1 MKEKSEYLL
10 LNPVEDIP
18 EEYNLNRWTNFLPPL
33 KKFNIIKLDGISE
46 SFKEELSNELLNGS
60 NKLND
65 NRLDKMLVI
74 ESKIISYSLAIQEC
88 IQKIV
93 DKKDL
98 VLKASNKLFM
108 DNACCNE
115 IDNKSMTTLQYFINE
130 DNNINNYSNIILELS
145 ATINDVRIL
154 TSGAMMI
161 SIEDT
166 KRQFP
171 LIMNDISE
179 ENIYRAFI
187 TLCKFQSSVPLYEEL
202 KSVCNDKPDYL
213 GKMDSI
219 QEMIEK
225 LKRDGRNYKKDDFL
239 RLFQI
244 VSRKNIISISLDE
257 KYSSCVNRLNN
268 ALKVMEDENN
278 EYVPKSLRQKLENL
292 AESYGVLL
300 KEDTKEMTDLKNYL
314 DGSNKNMRK
323 ELIDFIKNR
332 GGLKKSELDNITE
345 FITKMSEWRF
355 DVDVRN
361 VDIKISDDGL
371 YNYINYFKNMIE
383 LSSITLP
390 SMIINEQIQT
400 IKVPKYWNLHSSH
413 SDDIMEM
420 ITSFYGPLQKYYGN
434 ISIKNVLKEVL
445 NRCNR
450 FNLLAGSTPVLTSIK
465 LGEEEIYSVFDKR
478 TTTLLYEYY
487 ILSVLIDYK
496 NIVDN
501 SSMVKK
507 LLVVQNSESGVY
519 RDDFIIEQE
528 LKLSESDQDFIQGS
542 VMTLKKDVAGLLIT
556 IIKIMMKT
564 KNTINMSYNDIQLRV
579 FGSKESE
586 KYNVTDRFKDMDDS
600 EREIDN
606 ILKINKI
613 GPIWSRGLKKG
624 LREYDKDDYEETKY
638 EAEKTAATAKKMMR
652 ERGRI
657 VTDDEIFERID
668 EEYDAEDI
676 NDIIAL
682 ENDDQMDMYNDDD
695 ERNYNED

>member
-1 MKEKSEYLL
+1 
-10 LNPVEDIP
+10 
-18 EEYNLNRWTNFLPPL
+18 
-33 KKFNIIKLDGISE
+33 
-46 SFKEELSNELLNGS
+46 
-60 NKLND
+60 
-65 NRLDKMLVI
+65 
-74 ESKIISYSLAIQEC
+74 
-88 IQKIV
+88 
-93 DKKDL
+93 
-98 VLKASNKLFM
+98 
-108 DNACCNE
+108 
-115 IDNKSMTTLQYFINE
+115 
-130 DNNINNYSNIILELS
+130 
-145 ATINDVRIL
+145 
-154 TSGAMMI
+154 
-161 SIEDT
+161 
-166 KRQFP
+166 
-171 LIMNDISE
+171 
-179 ENIYRAFI
+179 
-187 TLCKFQSSVPLYEEL
+187 
-202 KSVCNDKPDYL
+202 
-213 GKMDSI
+213 
-219 QEMIEK
+219 
-225 LKRDGRNYKKDDFL
+225 
-239 RLFQI
+239 
-244 VSRKNIISISLDE
+244 
-257 KYSSCVNRLNN
+257 
-268 ALKVMEDENN
+268 
-278 EYVPKSLRQKLENL
+278 
-292 AESYGVLL
+292 
-300 KEDTKEMTDLKNYL
+300 
-314 DGSNKNMRK
+314 
-323 ELIDFIKNR
+323 
-332 GGLKKSELDNITE
+332 
-345 FITKMSEWRF
+345 
-355 DVDVRN
+355 
-361 VDIKISDDGL
+361 
-371 YNYINYFKNMIE
+371 
-383 LSSITLP
+383 
-390 SMIINEQIQT
+390 MIINEQIQT